1 MTRLTKG
8 LASAAIVLVAAGA
21 VVLSAGSIAYQAS
34 RDEPDADIGAGIALI
49 TGPYVVGAGLLL
61 GAAAAISHFAG
72 RRGRG

>member
-34 RDEPDADIGAGIALI
+34 R
-49 TGPYVVGAGLLL
+49 
-61 GAAAAISHFAG
+61 
-72 RRGRG
+72 